1 MCSSRFAILSVVA
14 GALALAACG
23 QLPRPFASDPDEPS
37 PPDLLRPAD
46 GAGVVVD
53 ASRCAG
59 DSAAALNEAV
69 IAALVRHEVP
79 AAGTG
84 GNRGSMR
91 LVCAE
96 SGGGATLRW
105 ALDGADGAPLGAF
118 EQALSD
124 FDPAADG
131 GLAPLADDAAVR
143 VLWLLGRNVPLPPS
157 AVRPALVVTPI
168 AGAPGNGAVALGRA
182 MTKALEWRGATL
194 ALEPGE
200 NTLLVLGSVALSD
213 AAAGS
218 QLVEITWEVIR
229 PDGARL
235 GVVSQKNT
243 VPEGSLDGKWGT
255 IAAAI
260 ASSAA
265 QGVVDLLD
273 RTIPR

>member
-194 ALEPGE
+194 ALDDEGARMAGRDAGARARREHPSGAGQRRA
-200 NTLLVLGSVALSD
+200 LGCRGGFATRRDSTGWSVAKL
-213 AAAGS
+213 
-218 QLVEITWEVIR
+218 
-229 PDGARL
+229 AR
-235 GVVSQKNT
+235 G
-243 VPEGSLDGKWGT
+243 
-255 IAAAI
+255 
-260 ASSAA
+260 
-265 QGVVDLLD
+265 
-273 RTIPR
+273 